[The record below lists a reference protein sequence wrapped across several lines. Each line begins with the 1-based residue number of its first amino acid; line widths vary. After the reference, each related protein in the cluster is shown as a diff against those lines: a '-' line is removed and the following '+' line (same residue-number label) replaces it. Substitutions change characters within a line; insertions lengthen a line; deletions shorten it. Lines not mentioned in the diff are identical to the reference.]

1 MTGASLGGLTQ
12 AAAPTQAGV
21 NQVDV
26 EEKSWVSRIQGAL
39 SVAKR

>member
-21 NQVDV
+21 NQVAV
-26 EEKSWVSRIQGAL
+26 EYKILGFANSRGIVSC
-39 SVAKR
+39 